1 MARWVCFDIGG
12 VMVEI
17 AQTWSDALETAR
29 ITPARQDIPGMLPE
43 LDVMNRYQ
51 SGEASYEQYL
61 AGMAHA
67 LGISAED
74 ADRVHRHILKR
85 EYSGI
90 APLVAEI
97 VAAGISTACLS
108 NTNAPH
114 WDDLTNP
121 DKFPTVAGLT
131 AHHAS
136 HLFRLGKP
144 DPAIYRAFESA
155 VHASPAEIVFFDD
168 NLRNVEVANEC
179 GWRAFRIDPFGD
191 PPAAMRNHLRDVGW
205 LN

>member
-17 AQTWSDALETAR
+17 AQTWADALKTAALAPGR
-29 ITPARQDIPGMLPE
+29 NDLPGMLPE

-51 SGEASYEQYL
+51 SGEATYPEYL
-61 AGMAHA
+61 AGMADA
-67 LGISAED
+67 LGITAEA

-85 EYSGI
+85 EYPGI
-90 APLVAEI
+90 ADLVADLRTQ
-97 VAAGISTACLS
+97 GISTSCLS

-114 WDDLTNP
+114 WEDLTDP
-121 DKFPTVAGLT
+121 AKFPTVAGLS
-131 AHHAS
+131 ACHAS

-144 DPAIYRAFESA
+144 DPAIYRAFEAA
-155 VHASPAEIVFFDD
+155 VGAEPGDIVFFDD

-179 GWRAFRIDPFGD
+179 GWRAYRIDPFGD
-191 PPAAMRNHLRDVGW
+191 PPAAMRAHLRDIGW
-205 LN
+205 LG